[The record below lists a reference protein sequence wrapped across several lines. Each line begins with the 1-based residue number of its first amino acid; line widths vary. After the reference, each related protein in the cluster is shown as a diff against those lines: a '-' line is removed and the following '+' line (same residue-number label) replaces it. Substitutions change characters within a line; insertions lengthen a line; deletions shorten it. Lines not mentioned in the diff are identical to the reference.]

1 MDTFTNLPF
10 GAVLTRKRKTTIFS
24 SKNKYL
30 PGIIILF
37 SLIVQSNAQLYQ
49 VSRGPLQSRIGMDFS
64 KLSNS
69 WDWMTR
75 LQFAKGDYNNWLW
88 QFNESFHSNLL
99 IPVVGH
105 KAWRDE
111 NFLDGVFYRQFKN
124 FSVGTYVKS
133 WYQSD
138 KQVSADNQFGNHVM
152 GISAAFQKNKRIY
165 LTPFVGYQ
173 QSKNRTLIDWGWDM
187 GMRGDLSNLK
197 TDIYTANINFLT
209 SYDIFEE
216 RQNHDNNF
224 SVKLS
229 GKFSPITRDSLNI
242 DYDESQREYFST
254 GAETIIRSRIE
265 KKRLFNTLYYDLTP
279 RNLFL
284 LRTNLQS
291 SRISYY
297 TDRDIFFIENQLRY
311 LHYGNRFQYA
321 FSLRTNDETQTTSDI
336 RTDSR
341 TRQTAMD
348 LSGKYLYNPDNTFNL
363 SFAYIKLQYDTPDTL
378 YNNNDRDEQR
388 FVTTMIYFH
397 RFSSV
402 LWLNFYA
409 YAYFFHQIYIFKER
423 SIDNNWNN
431 IYKLNPRVVYR
442 EKNIRNQ
449 VSAQVLANYTIYDF
463 DTPETPLNSFLFRKF
478 VIADSALVRLHG
490 AIHAGINFRIELED
504 KGNFYPQIFAQ
515 RVIESYKVRF
525 YDFFLMNKSLF
536 NFKVTIGYTLFERR
550 QWKHIP
556 VKTLTRVHKNS
567 GPYIRAYYNLRRNLY
582 FSLYTAFSV
591 INDSYRSTENYASGY
606 LSLHYTF

>member
-1 MDTFTNLPF
+1 MAISKASVKHIVFI
-10 GAVLTRKRKTTIFS
+10 LTVIIS
-24 SKNKYL
+24 SAR
-30 PGIIILF
+30 
-37 SLIVQSNAQLYQ
+37 VNAQIYQ
-49 VSRGPLQSRIGMDFS
+49 VSQGPFQPRIGIEFS

-75 LQFAKGDYNNWLW
+75 MQLSKGDNNNWLW
-88 QFNESFHSNLL
+88 QVNETFHSNLL

-111 NFLDGVFYRQFKN
+111 NFMDGVVYRQFNN
-124 FSVGTYVKS
+124 FSGGAYFKS

-138 KQVSADNQFGNHVM
+138 KQVSADNQFGSHVL
-152 GISAAFQKNKRIY
+152 GLSATYQKDKRVN
-165 LTPFVGYQ
+165 LTPFLGYQ

-187 GMRGDLSNLK
+187 GMRGNFQNLK
-197 TDIYTANINFLT
+197 MDIYTANIDFLT

-229 GKFSPITRDSLNI
+229 GRFSPITRDSLNI

-254 GAETIIRSRIE
+254 GAESIIRSRIE
-265 KKRLFNTLYYDLTP
+265 KKRLLNTLYYDLSP

-291 SRISYY
+291 RKISYY

-311 LHYGNRFQYA
+311 MHLGNRFQYG

-348 LSGKYLYNPDNTFNL
+348 LNGKYIYNIKNTFDL
-363 SFAYIKLQYDTPDTL
+363 SLAYIKLQYDTPDTI

-388 FVTTMIYFH
+388 FVATMLYYH
-397 RFSSV
+397 RFSPV

-409 YAYFFHQIYIFKER
+409 YTYFFHQIYIFRER

-431 IYKLNPRVVYR
+431 IYKLNPRVIYR
-442 EKNIRNQ
+442 DKNVRNQ
-449 VSAQVLANYTIYDF
+449 LSAQVLANYTIYDF

-478 VIADSALVRLHG
+478 VLGDSALVRLYG
-490 AIHAGINFRIELED
+490 AIHGGINFRLELED

-515 RVIESYKVRF
+515 RVIESYKVTF

-536 NFKVTIGYTLFERR
+536 NFKVTLGYTIFERR

-556 VKTLTRVHKNS
+556 EKVLSRVHKNS
-567 GPYIRAYYNLRRNLY
+567 GPYIRAFYNLNHGLY

-591 INDSYRSTENYASGY
+591 INDSYRPTENYASGY